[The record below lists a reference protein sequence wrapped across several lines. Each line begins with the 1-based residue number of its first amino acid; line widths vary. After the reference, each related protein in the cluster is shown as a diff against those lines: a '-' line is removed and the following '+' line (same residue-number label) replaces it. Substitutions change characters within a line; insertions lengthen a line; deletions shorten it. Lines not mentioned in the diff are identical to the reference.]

1 MPAPISPR
9 AADAADRPLLHAL
22 SCVYVSDASKPYV
35 LPEGDTRVLDACATA
50 LGWGTPGCPAPQPQ
64 AEQAQEHGPDS
75 ACRMESFLAD
85 CSRHARTAD
94 APASDTTQIGL
105 DPSGID
111 AAFTAASKP
120 PALNIEHW
128 TSQWPAPLRKRRC
141 FFHPNQPARVTW
153 DLLMIPI
160 FAQIMIAVPYNIGFG
175 IIVEPLSVEFWMDV
189 AIDVYFLFDVFLNFR
204 TAYYCDRNFH
214 LSGSGLV
221 TNRCKIATHYA
232 KTWLIIDI
240 VSCAPIAYVAL
251 LIQYRDT
258 GSVFSESPQASTA
271 SQSNRQAKL
280 VKILRLLRLV
290 KNMAKVAKLKKLKQ
304 VLAAYEDCLGALTAS
319 VTILKLLLVLLLLGH
334 AMVHAH
340 ATMCTNHC
348 HA

>member
-1 MPAPISPR
+1 M
-9 AADAADRPLLHAL
+9 
-22 SCVYVSDASKPYV
+22 
-35 LPEGDTRVLDACATA
+35 
-50 LGWGTPGCPAPQPQ
+50 
-64 AEQAQEHGPDS
+64 
-75 ACRMESFLAD
+75 
-85 CSRHARTAD
+85 
-94 APASDTTQIGL
+94 
-105 DPSGID
+105 
-111 AAFTAASKP
+111 
-120 PALNIEHW
+120 
-128 TSQWPAPLRKRRC
+128 
-141 FFHPNQPARVTW
+141 
-153 DLLMIPI
+153 LMIPI
-160 FAQIMIAVPYNIGFG
+160 FAQIVIAVPYNIGFG
-175 IIVEPLSVEFWMDV
+175 IIVEPLSVEFWVDV

-221 TNRCKIATHYA
+221 TDRCKIATHYA

-240 VSCAPIAYVAL
+240 VSCAPIAYVVL

-258 GSVFSESPQASTA
+258 GSVFSESPQASTV

-304 VLAAYEDCLGALTAS
+304 VLAAYEDCLGALTTS

-348 HA
+348 HAYNTCICMLRVLQRFVLPMHMQKTCLIFVWRNRAGMHLVCCRKYGQRTGRPHSCLRLGHAATVGPQRRRKGSVYHFILDFPLGCNRRLRRDQRRENLRGGTAFGVRGVF